1 MHHGEGSGDGDMA
14 GMHHGEGSG
23 DGDMAA
29 ESHAADGKP
38 DSGVL
43 FGVGAL
49 SVVVLV
55 VAVAIVVTLAPA

>member
-1 MHHGEGSGDGDMA
+1 MA